1 MSKDSWKD
9 ISAGFQLTVFENKRA
24 FMKKAV
30 LQTTILIYCKAR
42 QVLRNLLSNNQ
53 ENGSEMTFAEG
64 TTKIN
69 LKKFENLTV
78 TGWFNAGSSLKASVI

>member
-1 MSKDSWKD
+1 
-9 ISAGFQLTVFENKRA
+9 
-24 FMKKAV
+24 MKKAA

-64 TTKIN
+64 TTKSN
-69 LKKFENLTV
+69 LKNFENLTV
-78 TGWFNAGSSLKASVI
+78 TG

>member
-1 MSKDSWKD
+1 
-9 ISAGFQLTVFENKRA
+9 
-24 FMKKAV
+24 MKKAA

-42 QVLRNLLSNNQ
+42 QVLRNLLSNSE

-78 TGWFNAGSSLKASVI
+78 TG